1 MMNIYRREI
10 KTHLRSLLFWCLGIG
25 LFIAASMTKYGAIAK
40 EPSAMNLFTELPMG
54 LQAVFGVGQLDYTKA
69 SGFFGM
75 VYPYLLLMAAI
86 HASMTGA
93 VGLSLEE
100 RDHITEFLYAKP
112 VSRIRV
118 LTAKLAAMLTLTGIF
133 TLFCWIC
140 SVWMI
145 HSFGE
150 NVDVIIARLMAGM
163 ALLQLVFLALG
174 VFAASLPIRSK
185 SATGLATGVLLSAY
199 VLSVAIDVN
208 GNIDWMKAFTPF
220 SYFDAKAI
228 VGNGEGLPGGYVAIS
243 LGISAALF
251 LLAYRRFPRRDMQM

>member
-1 MMNIYRREI
+1 MMNIYRREM

-54 LQAVFGVGQLDYTKA
+54 LQAVFGIGQLDYTKA

-100 RDHITEFLYAKP
+100 RDHTTEFLYAKP
-112 VSRIRV
+112 VSRIHV
-118 LTAKLAAMLTLTGIF
+118 LTAKLAAMLTLTAIF
-133 TLFCWIC
+133 TLFCWVC
-140 SVWMI
+140 SVGMVR
-145 HSFGE
+145 SFGE
-150 NVDVIIARLMAGM
+150 DMDATLARLMAGM
-163 ALLQLVFLALG
+163 ALLQLVFLSLG

-185 SATGLATGVLLSAY
+185 TATGLATGVLLSAY

-208 GNIDWMKAFTPF
+208 GNIDWLKALTPF
-220 SYFDAKAI
+220 SYFDAKTI
-228 VGNGEGLPGGYVAIS
+228 VGQGEGLPGVYVALS
-243 LGISAALF
+243 LGVSGLLL
-251 LLAYRRFPRRDMQM
+251 LLAYLRFPRRDMQL